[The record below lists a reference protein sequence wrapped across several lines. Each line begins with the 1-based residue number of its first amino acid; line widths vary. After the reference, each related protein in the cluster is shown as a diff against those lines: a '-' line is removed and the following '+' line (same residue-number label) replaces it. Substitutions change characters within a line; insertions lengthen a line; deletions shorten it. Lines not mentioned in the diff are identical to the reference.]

1 MVSMRETGTGR
12 LFLSGAAALLAL
24 TAVAALALAADR
36 ATADTTGT
44 TDADYA
50 GAPLSAVA
58 QLGKKLFFDVRLSAS
73 GRQSCASCHDPRTAY
88 APDNDL
94 AVQLG
99 GALQLSSKVGV
110 GTTAT
115 LILPVATQLPKAEAP
130 RPVAESAAANLFDAF
145 DDIAYAAGGA
155 AGDTVDLV
163 RPPVRTIRDTYPI
176 YSSIAVDTRYPQTV
190 YAGTDRGVIR
200 SLDGGRSWDMVNSV
214 LGGHGRQQH
223 PQAPGPAG
231 RRAPRPPRRQRLER
245 RRPGRGG
252 RVPVAMDRSRPQRR
266 QAD

>member
-1 MVSMRETGTGR
+1 MRETGTGR

-99 GALQLSSKVGV
+99 GS
-110 GTTAT
+110 
-115 LILPVATQLPKAEAP
+115 
-130 RPVAESAAANLFDAF
+130 
-145 DDIAYAAGGA
+145 
-155 AGDTVDLV
+155 DLKQ
-163 RPPVRTIRDTYPI
+163 PGIR
-176 YSSIAVDTRYPQTV
+176 AVP
-190 YAGTDRGVIR
+190 
-200 SLDGGRSWDMVNSV
+200 SLDYMETTPVFEIGPESLFEVEGATPATVAS
-214 LGGHGRQQH
+214 H
-223 PQAPGPAG
+223 PAG
-231 RRAPRPPRRQRLER
+231 QNARRQ
-245 RRPGRGG
+245 GA
-252 RVPVAMDRSRPQRR
+252 RVIAWTMPASVPPDASKTR
-266 QAD
+266 